1 MARPRKSTSKST
13 SFGKRSDAEKSFRDK
28 KKRSGRGDDER
39 PRTSRFN
46 TNPSGKREGDSE
58 ERPNRFSKPFEK
70 REGGT
75 DGPFRKRPSDSFKSR
90 TGSPSGF
97 GKRPYQKREEG
108 SGSERPF
115 NKRSSGPF
123 NSRSDSPS
131 GFGKR
136 PYTKREGGDEK
147 PFRKSTSRS
156 FDSNAGDKPRFE
168 KRPFDR
174 KDEGGERPFKNRESS
189 SFDSRPE
196 RPDRF
201 EKKPFTRRED
211 GEKPFRKTTT
221 RSFDSNAG
229 DKPRFEKKPFQK
241 RDADSTG
248 SGSDRPS
255 GFTRKPYTKRE
266 DGDEKPFRKTT
277 TRSFDSNAGDKPRL
291 EKKPFVKRKTEGDDK
306 KSFERTEGE
315 DKPFRKSSDFGLP
328 YKRKPFDKERSTK
341 PTTRTK
347 PEPKQKSD
355 PDTIRLNKFMANSG
369 VGSRREADEL
379 IKMGLVTVNGEAITE
394 MGHKVKIT
402 DEVRYE
408 GKKLKAEKPVY
419 ILLNKPKGFITTTAD
434 PQERNTVMNLVAGA
448 GKERIYPVGRLDRNT
463 TGLLLLTN
471 DGELADKLTHPSYNV
486 KKIYKVELD
495 KPLTKNDFIKI
506 KEGVRLEEGRAV
518 VDDIAVVGDDNSTI
532 GLELHIGWNRIVRRI
547 FESLGY
553 EVVRLDRV
561 AYAGL
566 DKKDIARGQWRFLKP
581 EEIVM
586 LKHFK

>member
-1 MARPRKSTSKST
+1 MARPRKSTTKST
-13 SFGKRSDAEKSFRDK
+13 SFGKRSEAEKSFRDK

-115 NKRSSGPF
+115 NKRSSGSF

-136 PYTKREGGDEK
+136 PYTKREG
-147 PFRKSTSRS
+147 
-156 FDSNAGDKPRFE
+156 
-168 KRPFDR
+168 DR
-174 KDEGGERPFKNRESS
+174 KEEGGERPFKNRESS
-189 SFDSRPE
+189 SFDSRPQ

-229 DKPRFEKKPFQK
+229 DKPR
-241 RDADSTG
+241 
-248 SGSDRPS
+248 
-255 GFTRKPYTKRE
+255 
-266 DGDEKPFRKTT
+266 
-277 TRSFDSNAGDKPRL
+277 L
-291 EKKPFVKRKTEGDDK
+291 EKKPFVKRNAEGDDK

-328 YKRKPFDKERSTK
+328 YKRKPFNKERS
-341 PTTRTK
+341 TK

-379 IKMGLVTVNGEAITE
+379 IKMGLVTVNGEAITG